1 MVSTCMGRDWSGTRL
16 WARTR
21 KSSTLPAS
29 PNQPFLSATRWRDWQ
44 PGQSTSTTPVV
55 EERCQSHDTATT
67 RTVVACLCA
76 AAGVRTMLI
85 GLAAEPLDGA
95 SVAAAAR
102 EHHIQL
108 FLALSPA
115 ALTRGRLASRH
126 VAAPGA
132 GSAARAPRREQH
144 CSNTDAGRP
153 PSSWAWAPHRRRVT
167 GAVPEPMQ
175 HGADDEKP
183 REMKRVRR
191 TRGRPCSSALCGPH
205 TSAIWCPSP
214 FALRG
219 RGAVRWRPPP
229 NVATGGSRMWRCWRS
244 AATSARRR

>member
-1 MVSTCMGRDWSGTRL
+1 MGRDWSGTRL

-102 EHHIQL
+102 EHHVQL